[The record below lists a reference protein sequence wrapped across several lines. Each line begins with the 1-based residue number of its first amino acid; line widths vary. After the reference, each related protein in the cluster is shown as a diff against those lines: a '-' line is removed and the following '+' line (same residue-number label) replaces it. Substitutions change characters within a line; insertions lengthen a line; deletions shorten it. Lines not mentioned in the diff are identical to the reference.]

1 MTKWASGG
9 DKFTLKHILLAYTK
23 GNEAVFVNLFRLF
36 YAGSK
41 NVSVHEE
48 LRNTL
53 WKCCWAI
60 RRCVEKMLCLMN
72 FQTHRSSSGMLFHF
86 QILHPSLA
94 GNTQIKELT
103 FTLLKGVS
111 SDWLLHWSW
120 CKSWS
125 KGWDIFCHVLHCNT
139 RVTTLQWTAN
149 CRHNITV
156 HTCWPLYE
164 ITCEGGAWEEAALRA
179 WMLLLKPQ
187 LTTVQVQNCSQII
200 SLFL

>member
-1 MTKWASGG
+1 MFQCMKNSETASE
-9 DKFTLKHILLAYTK
+9 
-23 GNEAVFVNLFRLF
+23 NAVGQSDAALRRLRTVQQICAAQVF
-36 YAGSK
+36 FK
-41 NVSVHEE
+41 V
-48 LRNTL
+48 
-53 WKCCWAI
+53 
-60 RRCVEKMLCLMN
+60 MLCLMN

-86 QILHPSLA
+86 QILQPSLA

-125 KGWDIFCHVLHCNT
+125 RGWDIFCHVLHCNT

-156 HTCWPLYE
+156 HTRWPLYE

>member
-1 MTKWASGG
+1 MFQCMKNSETPSENAALRRLR
-9 DKFTLKHILLAYTK
+9 TVQQICA
-23 GNEAVFVNLFRLF
+23 AQVFFKV
-36 YAGSK
+36 
-41 NVSVHEE
+41 
-48 LRNTL
+48 
-53 WKCCWAI
+53 
-60 RRCVEKMLCLMN
+60 MLCLMN

-86 QILHPSLA
+86 QILQPSLA

-125 KGWDIFCHVLHCNT
+125 RGWDIFCHVLHCNT

-156 HTCWPLYE
+156 HTRWPLYE

-187 LTTVQVQNCSQII
+187 LTTVQVQSCSQII